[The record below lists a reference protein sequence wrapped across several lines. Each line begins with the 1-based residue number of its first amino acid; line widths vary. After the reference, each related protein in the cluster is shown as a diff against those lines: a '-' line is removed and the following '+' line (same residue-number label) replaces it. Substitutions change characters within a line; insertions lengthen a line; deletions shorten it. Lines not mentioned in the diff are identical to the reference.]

1 MPELLE
7 QIDDNTRLTSDFDF
21 DYYDLGDVLT
31 DDTGVQTLSI
41 ARGYNNIS
49 TDDDLKDGIE
59 RIVAS
64 LNYHTHRSYQ
74 DARERVISAWLSAKG
89 YAVKFVSLR
98 GYSQGEWA
106 DVVMYTPLESD
117 LTADYLNGEARTLRA
132 WFRGDI
138 YNVAKE
144 QRKIYRA
151 EDGDTIEQWETIDS
165 IGRIIADSRDELI
178 AIGRDL

>member
-1 MPELLE
+1 MPQVLE
-7 QIDDNTRLTSDFDF
+7 QIDENTRLTSDYDF
-21 DYYDLGDVLT
+21 HNYDIADIMSS
-31 DDTGVQTLSI
+31 DFEIDTLDI

-49 TDDDLKDGIE
+49 TNSDLKDGIE
-59 RIVAS
+59 RIVSS
-64 LNYHTHRSYQ
+64 LNYHTHRNYQ
-74 DARERVISAWLSAKG
+74 DARQRVIGAWLSAKG
-89 YAVKFVSLR
+89 YAFKFVSLR

-106 DVVMYTPLESD
+106 DVVIYTPIEN
-117 LTADYLNGEARTLRA
+117 ADYLEGEFKALGD

-151 EDGDTIEQWETIDS
+151 EDGDTIELWETVES
-165 IGRIIADSRDELI
+165 VGGVFGSREDLI

>member
-7 QIDDNTRLTSDFDF
+7 QIDENTRLTSDYDF
-21 DYYDLGDVLT
+21 HTYSLGDILWH
-31 DDTGVQTLSI
+31 DTGVQTLGI
-41 ARGYNNIS
+41 ARGYNLIS
-49 TDDDLKDGIE
+49 TNDELKDGIE
-59 RIVAS
+59 RIVSS
-64 LNYHTHRSYQ
+64 LNYHTHRNYQ
-74 DARERVISAWLSAKG
+74 DARQRVIGAWLSAKG
-89 YAVKFVSLR
+89 YVYKFVSLR

-106 DVVMYTPLESD
+106 DVVVYMPMENSMEYLEG
-117 LTADYLNGEARTLRA
+117 GEIETLEA

-151 EDGDTIEQWETIDS
+151 EDGDTIERWETIESVGGVFGSVED
-165 IGRIIADSRDELI
+165 LI